1 MQSIQNILAPATAT
15 AIGTSQVLIQV
26 LVLFILLLTG
36 FFGRRL
42 HAIDGAGIRGMTS
55 LILKITLPAMIIDS
69 MATQAFSL
77 ETLGGSGL
85 ILIISFVIYAVLMI
99 LAIPMARLFKSPARD
114 TGVIRFVLV
123 FSNVGFMGFPVIE
136 AVFGKEALFYTA
148 IYNLPFNLLVF
159 TVGIIMLVKGH
170 ESEKGKAF
178 TIGWKHL
185 LSPVMVAII
194 VGFVLFLTQIK
205 LPGPVLKAFS
215 LTGSITTPLSM
226 LLIGAMLAG
235 ASLRETIRDGRLY
248 IIALIRLLVWP
259 LGVFFALRLV
269 TDNFWF
275 IAIPTIITAMPA
287 AANTALLANEYDA
300 NEKLASQTI
309 FISTLFSVLT
319 IPLIAALISFFS

>member
-1 MQSIQNILAPATAT
+1 MIQNLVSPALAAGT
-15 AIGTSQVLIQV
+15 GTSQVLVQV
-26 LVLFILLLTG
+26 LVLFLLLLTG
-36 FFGRRL
+36 FLGRRL

-55 LILKITLPAMIIDS
+55 LIIKITLPAMIIDS
-69 MATQAFSL
+69 MATQTFSM

-85 ILIISFVIYAVLMI
+85 ILLISFVIYGVLM
-99 LAIPMARLFKSPARD
+99 LVAIPLARMFKAPPRD

-159 TVGIIMLVKGH
+159 TLGILMLLKGH
-170 ESEKGKAF
+170 ESEKSKAF
-178 TIGWKHL
+178 SIGWKHL
-185 LSPVMVAII
+185 LSPVMLSII
-194 VGFVLFLTQIK
+194 AGFVLFLTQVK
-205 LPGPVLKAFS
+205 MPGPLLKAFS
-215 LTGSITTPLSM
+215 LAGSVTTPLSM

-248 IIALIRLLVWP
+248 LIAFIRLLVWP
-259 LGVFFALRLV
+259 VAVFFTLRAL

-287 AANTALLANEYDA
+287 AANTALLANEHDA
-300 NEKLASQTI
+300 NEKLASQAI

-319 IPLIAALISFFS
+319 IPLIAALIDYFS